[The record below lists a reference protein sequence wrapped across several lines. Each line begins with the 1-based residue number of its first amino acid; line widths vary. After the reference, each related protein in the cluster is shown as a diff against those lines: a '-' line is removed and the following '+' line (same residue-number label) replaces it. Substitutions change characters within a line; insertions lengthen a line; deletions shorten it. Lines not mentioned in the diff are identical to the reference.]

1 MGQANN
7 RLTERMTDKI
17 LIINF
22 EEIYLKG
29 KNQKIFIKQLV
40 RNLKRKLVNY
50 KDYLNFSKAHGGSY
64 FIEIIKEIPEKTL
77 QDIIFKV
84 KNTPGITGFY
94 VADTAGITLDEIVKK
109 SVAHAKRYS
118 EEFDSFAVIAKRINK
133 AIPFSSMDI
142 ARSVGSD
149 INKKLDKKVDLTHP
163 DFKLFIKVRGDYTLI
178 YSKIIPGIGGLPVG
192 TSGKAI
198 AMLSGGIDSP
208 VATFMAMNRGLHIT
222 VAHFHSVPKTSLKS
236 IDKVKMLV
244 KKLTDYQ
251 GQIKLYLIPVL
262 EIQQAIAKHSDSRLR
277 LILLRRMMLQIGE
290 KLAKEEKAKALVT
303 GDSLGQVASQTLE
316 NMKATEEAT
325 GMLVIRPLVALDKK
339 YIIETAKKIDTFS
352 ISILPHDDAC
362 SLFTPKSPETKAR
375 LDYVKEQYTKLDVE
389 TLINDALKKAETV
402 LITDNDDISNDIFIN
417 HIKP

>member
-1 MGQANN
+1 
-7 RLTERMTDKI
+7 MTNKV

-50 KDYLNFSKAHGGSY
+50 KEYLDFSKAHGGSY
-64 FIEIIKEIPEKTL
+64 FIEIIKEIPDKSL
-77 QDIIFKV
+77 QKIIFKV

-94 VADTAGITLDEIVKK
+94 VADTAGITMEEIAEK
-109 SVAHAKRYS
+109 SVAHTKRYS
-118 EEFDSFAVIAKRINK
+118 DDFDSFAVIAKRINK
-133 AIPFSSMDI
+133 AVPFGSMDI
-142 ARSVGSD
+142 ARRVGSD
-149 INKKLDKKVDLTHP
+149 INEQLNKKVDLTNP
-163 DFKLFIKVRGDYTLI
+163 DFKLYIKVRGKYTLI

-208 VATFMAMNRGLHIT
+208 VSTFMAMNRGLHIT
-222 VAHFHSVPKTSLKS
+222 AAHFHSVPKTSPQS
-236 IDKVKMLV
+236 IEKVKMLV
-244 KKLTDYQ
+244 NKLTDFQ

-262 EIQQAIAKHSDSRLR
+262 DIQEAIAKHADSRLR
-277 LILLRRMMLQIGE
+277 LILLRRIMLKIGE
-290 KLAKEEKAKALVT
+290 QLAETEKAKALIT

-316 NMKATEEAT
+316 NMKATEAAT

-339 YIIETAKKIDTFS
+339 FIIETAQKIGTFD

-362 SLFTPKSPETKAR
+362 GLFTPKSPETKAQ
-375 LDYVKEQYTKLDVE
+375 LKYVNEQCNKLDVE
-389 TLINDALKKAETV
+389 NLIADALQKAETV
-402 LITDNDDISNDIFIN
+402 IISDTDKIPESLS
-417 HIKP
+417 